1 MLNKI
6 NVLPIIKD
14 HLNTL
19 RDNRTQKVSI
29 TDLFMFFAVP
39 AVAAAALVWRDFSVD
54 SDVRNVIGLSMAVFV
69 GLLFNVLLVIYDV
82 VSRRDTQDLASVRR
96 REFLKEVY
104 ANLAFSI
111 LIAVGSLL
119 LLVATAFTSTLA
131 TRVLSG
137 IIFYLAGMFVLT
149 LLMVLKRLHG
159 LFTDQ
164 FSRPSTGS

>member
-82 VSRRDTQDLASVRR
+82 VSRRDTQADISQM
-96 REFLKEVY
+96 ESS
-104 ANLAFSI
+104 AFI
-111 LIAVGSLL
+111 N
-119 LLVATAFTSTLA
+119 T
-131 TRVLSG
+131 
-137 IIFYLAGMFVLT
+137 
-149 LLMVLKRLHG
+149 
-159 LFTDQ
+159 
-164 FSRPSTGS
+164 PS